1 MGRHRLAVHVE
12 RMLAAQS
19 GPAHSCVL
27 DWQAAAA
34 AAYHYQDVVHP
45 SVVHLYADVS
55 REPDPQCGAEET
67 CDAAVFAAQSV
78 HHP

>member
-12 RMLAAQS
+12 RVLAAQS
-19 GPAHSCVL
+19 GPAHSRVCPRH
-27 DWQAAAA
+27 AAP
-34 AAYHYQDVVHP
+34 AYHYQDVVHP
-45 SVVHLYADVS
+45 SVVHLYADAS

-67 CDAAVFAAQSV
+67 CDAAVFVVQSV